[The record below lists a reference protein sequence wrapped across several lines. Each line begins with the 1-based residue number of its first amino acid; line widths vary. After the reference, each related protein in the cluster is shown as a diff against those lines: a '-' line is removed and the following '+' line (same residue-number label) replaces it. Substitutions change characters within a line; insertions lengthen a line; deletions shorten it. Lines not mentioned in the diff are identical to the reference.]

1 MIKGFHPWQ
10 IQAASQVME
19 RYTIRDYRHNLSAE
33 LIAPMPFAL
42 YWMHNLVTLD
52 IIERLSWGCTW
63 RRIRSGRWSWSRVK
77 GQLKIV
83 TGRWFGKPFSNKCY
97 QCDYTPTEARK
108 LRIHL
113 KTHTGKK
120 SNKCNLCDYASIQAG
135 DLRRHLQRHTGE
147 KSNKCNQCDY
157 ASSQAVHLR
166 KHLKMHSGEKPNKCS
181 QCDFASSQAS
191 NLRTHVKTHSG
202 EKSKICNQCDYAS
215 SQECH

>member
-1 MIKGFHPWQ
+1 MVNGFHPWH
-10 IQAASQVME
+10 IQRVGKVEKRCTTQ
-19 RYTIRDYRHNLSAE
+19 RRDLIPE
-33 LIAPMPFAL
+33 LIAMMPFAL

-63 RRIRSGRWSWSRVK
+63 RRTRSGRWSWSRVK

-113 KTHTGKK
+113 KTHTGEK

-135 DLRRHLQRHTGE
+135 DLRRHLKRHTGE

-157 ASSQAVHLR
+157 ASSQVVHLR
-166 KHLKMHSGEKPNKCS
+166 KHLKIHSGE
-181 QCDFASSQAS
+181 
-191 NLRTHVKTHSG
+191 
-202 EKSKICNQCDYAS
+202 
-215 SQECH
+215 